1 MLFVLHCDIM
11 SWNLRFG
18 PHKVFPFSSY
28 LSFTQN
34 YFIYNVIFIFI
45 HLSRTKFRFVVT
57 FTVSRKYNEKNVI
70 NLFVVIEDG
79 QFDIPDRTFH
89 SMQTSWLL
97 SSERSSTD
105 VKELIPEFFYLPE
118 FMTNYEGIT
127 LTAAGCLTAGRSYS
141 YRYPVYSF
149 TSTVFDAAN
158 EISSSKWNICLSLS
172 K

>member
-1 MLFVLHCDIM
+1 M
-11 SWNLRFG
+11 SLNLRFG
-18 PHKVFPFSSY
+18 PYEVFPFSPY

-45 HLSRTKFRFVVT
+45 HRSRTKFRFVVT
-57 FTVSRKYNEKNVI
+57 FAGFHMYNAKTI
-70 NLFVVIEDG
+70 GLFVVEDG

-127 LTAAGCLTAGRSYS
+127 LTDF
-141 YRYPVYSF
+141 V
-149 TSTVFDAAN
+149 
-158 EISSSKWNICLSLS
+158 
-172 K
+172 

>member
-1 MLFVLHCDIM
+1 MIHSNNV
-11 SWNLRFG
+11 SNL
-18 PHKVFPFSSY
+18 S
-28 LSFTQN
+28 
-34 YFIYNVIFIFI
+34 
-45 HLSRTKFRFVVT
+45 
-57 FTVSRKYNEKNVI
+57 
-70 NLFVVIEDG
+70 VVIEDG

-127 LTAAGCLTAGRSYS
+127 LTAGSVTACRSYS
-141 YRYPVYSF
+141 YCYTAYSY
-149 TSTVFDAAN
+149 TSTVFVAQEPLMESQN
-158 EISSSKWNICLSLS
+158 GIFCLSLS

>member
-1 MLFVLHCDIM
+1 MNNAKTILD
-11 SWNLRFG
+11 
-18 PHKVFPFSSY
+18 
-28 LSFTQN
+28 
-34 YFIYNVIFIFI
+34 
-45 HLSRTKFRFVVT
+45 
-57 FTVSRKYNEKNVI
+57 
-70 NLFVVIEDG
+70 LFVVEDG

-127 LTAAGCLTAGRSYS
+127 LTAAGCLTAGRRYS

-149 TSTVFDAAN
+149 TSTLFVAV
-158 EISSSKWNICLSLS
+158 K
-172 K
+172 

>member
-1 MLFVLHCDIM
+1 M
-11 SWNLRFG
+11 SIINSNNVNNL
-18 PHKVFPFSSY
+18 S
-28 LSFTQN
+28 
-34 YFIYNVIFIFI
+34 
-45 HLSRTKFRFVVT
+45 
-57 FTVSRKYNEKNVI
+57 
-70 NLFVVIEDG
+70 VVIEDG

-127 LTAAGCLTAGRSYS
+127 LTASGCLTAGRSYTYCYTAYS
-141 YRYPVYSF
+141 Y
-149 TSTVFDAAN
+149 TSTVFVAVDV
-158 EISSSKWNICLSLS
+158 ISSSKWSICLSLS